1 MKLRDLNIIEK
12 FDTYQNKNIQA
23 LQWFSAYSYRFA
35 EYDNDA
41 IHNDTKDFKTQEE
54 AIAYAESLE
63 NEIGFCPKVDEI
75 NYEFESFES
84 FDEIDEEETTDV
96 CLSVSWVD
104 INEVWSGDTYEGK
117 DIKGSIIIEWSYEKY
132 VGYARNL
139 IQIGIAG
146 QHFRRFNFE
155 SDLIS
160 GNEESTFRSNY
171 SVLLTAEEIKD
182 LDKDELRELIETELN
197 SSHWKWN
204 SFKNNPNS
212 VNIQN
217 EIDDICS

>member
-12 FDTYQNKNIQA
+12 FKTYQNKNIQA
-23 LQWFSAYSYRFA
+23 LQWFRAYSYRFE

-41 IHNDTKDFKTQEE
+41 IYNDTKDFKTQEE
-54 AIAYAESLE
+54 AISYAESLD
-63 NEIGFCPKVDEI
+63 NELGFCPKVDEI
-75 NYEFESFES
+75 NYEFESF
-84 FDEIDEEETTDV
+84 DEIDEEETTDV
-96 CLSVSWVD
+96 SLNGSWVD
-104 INEVWSGDTYEGK
+104 IEEVWSGDTYEGK

-146 QHFRRFNFE
+146 QHFHRFNVE

-160 GNEESTFRSNY
+160 GNEKSTFRSNY

-197 SSHWKWN
+197 SGYWKWN

-212 VNIQN
+212 ANIQMQ
-217 EIDDICS
+217 IDDICS